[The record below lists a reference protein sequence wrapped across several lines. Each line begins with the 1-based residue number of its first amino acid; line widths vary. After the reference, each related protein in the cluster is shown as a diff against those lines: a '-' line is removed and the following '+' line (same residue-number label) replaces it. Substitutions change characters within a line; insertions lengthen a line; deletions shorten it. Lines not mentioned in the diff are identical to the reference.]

1 MYNPSDHKPQNI
13 PFGITDLPLNAKS
26 LYYDNARQLYRAF
39 QTVSECQNY
48 FAAEFKDPTFEC
60 IINTGGVLGS
70 DGRITG
76 GINDAYW
83 FRDSVTLEKKVSNGY
98 SQDDINS
105 LISVL
110 NGQLYVISGQLAE
123 ETSNRLSADG
133 ALTSQIGDL
142 AETVQDTLYYWT
154 EIVTA
159 TEGQT
164 TFVFPSLIGR
174 FVDHVI
180 INKSVIYIDN
190 DTNTV
195 SEIDGTLN
203 FDLAT
208 GTITLPTPL
217 GAGDRIIAK
226 YKNAG
231 SSAIIPATIVSK
243 AQFDALA
250 AVIADVSV
258 IDYVAPLLFRA
269 YTAAGVYQENY
280 SSVTQTDLGSS
291 VDFGRS
297 SGDVNICLYY
307 RTGKNVSSFP
317 ITPDINLDT
326 VMVTDSFIRSIVTGN
341 ASMGIGCLPSDGDGV
356 PFGYVYRIDGSIFKQ
371 KNYSEQS
378 VLATAPTY
386 VPVTDI
392 IRFELIFKTV
402 QILNIYKN
410 GSLVASFSLP
420 ENLRGEYCVI
430 ERGRFLANHGKESF
444 TTTKIVAKS
453 DYVSK
458 MKTVDT
464 ALSVRP
470 TNGDLFDAEYTP
482 TGSNLITEAITGYYS
497 SSSGTVQSSSSTSH
511 SNFID
516 AEPGEAF
523 NLTGFVSINVTPSIL
538 GKIFNSS
545 NVAIGN
551 LLLSDFP
558 LENGAYTPVI
568 PLSLNT
574 AAKVVFNFKNADAD
588 TASAKRTTVSYGK
601 IKESLYDAPESV
613 VPNNKGGIVLH
624 KDKFTE
630 STIPSYYANTNWV
643 KVSGGVKPSTAGL
656 ANLLIL
662 RKDYD
667 LSDRKY
673 TINFS
678 LKSDTNLL
686 IFNRS
691 NPTSGILNTLNGAM
705 IGISA
710 ITNEV
715 LLYNGNDGTNTPRPL
730 RSPTYPYTIV
740 PDREYQVE
748 IDINMFLFN
757 YTVTIIDCL
766 TGAPTIL
773 FTDTA
778 SLRIWIDNIAFA
790 TLGGTNAIIK
800 SVRVSTGIDAQ
811 PELYETGD
819 SLTMANTSPL
829 QAGEGFAYRIATEVG
844 NGSCVS
850 GRNGGE
856 TTSIIAR
863 LETEAA
869 FLKPKY
875 IMVTMGTNG
884 DEATLAANLPVVYN
898 KILEIGAI
906 PIINRVPTGHGD
918 SLEKNAVINAY
929 LATKPDTLSL
939 RLDIPTA
946 LNYDPAQGIDP
957 AGTIDGTHYTAARN
971 LIMSYRARIDTPE
984 LFN

>member
-26 LYYDNARQLYRAF
+26 LYYDNARQLYRQF
-39 QTVSECQNY
+39 VSVSECQNY
-48 FAAEFKDPTFEC
+48 FADEFKDPTFEC
-60 IINTGGVLGS
+60 IVNTGGVLGS

-110 NGQLYVISGQLAE
+110 NGQLDVISGQLAE

-142 AETVQDTLYYWT
+142 TETVQDTLYYWT
-154 EIVTA
+154 DIVTA

-164 TFVFPSLIGR
+164 LFVFPSLIGR

-190 DTNTV
+190 DTNTA

-258 IDYVAPLLFRA
+258 IDYVAPLPFRA

-371 KNYSEQS
+371 KNYSEQT

-516 AEPGEAF
+516 AAPGEAF

-538 GKIFNSS
+538 GKVFNSS

-574 AAKVVFNFKNADAD
+574 AAKVVFNFKNADAA

-613 VPNNKGGIVLH
+613 VPNNSGGTLLL
-624 KDKFTE
+624 DEKFTE
-630 STIPSYYANTNWV
+630 STIPSNFVNTDWV
-643 KVSGGVKPSTAGL
+643 KVTGGIKASTAGL
-656 ANLLIL
+656 ANLIIHRL
-662 RKDYD
+662 DYN
-667 LSDRKY
+667 LAVRKY
-673 TINFS
+673 QIPFVLGANVTGAI
-678 LKSDTNLL
+678 L
-686 IFNRS
+686 NRS
-691 NPTSGILNTLNGAM
+691 NPAGGNLNTLNGAM
-705 IGISA
+705 VSVSSLNNNVVIH
-710 ITNEV
+710 
-715 LLYNGNDGTNTPRPL
+715 NGNDGSNTSKGAL
-730 RSPTYPYTIV
+730 ITTPYTFVSGRKYIF
-740 PDREYQVE
+740 DLA
-748 IDINMFLFN
+748 INMFQQS
-757 YTVTIIDCL
+757 YTVNIYDTL
-766 TGAPTIL
+766 TGVKTFIG
-773 FTDTA
+773 TDQ
-778 SLRIWIDNIAFA
+778 SNVRVWLDNIAFA
-790 TLGGTNAIIK
+790 TLSGTDFTISGIRISTEIEAGGL
-800 SVRVSTGIDAQ
+800 VYF
-811 PELYETGD
+811 LGD
-819 SLTMANTSPL
+819 SITQSTTVPL
-829 QAGEGFAYRIATEVG
+829 GPGEGWAYILASRIGQNST
-844 NGSCVS
+844 VS
-850 GRNGGE
+850 GRNGGDVN
-856 TTSIIAR
+856 SGLNRVA
-863 LETEAA
+863 TEVSK
-869 FLKPKY
+869 LKPKY
-875 IMVTMGTNG
+875 VDAMIWTNG
-884 DEATLAANLPVVYN
+884 EVSEVEANLPLLYN
-898 KILEIGAI
+898 AIVAAGSI
-906 PIINRVPTGHGD
+906 PIFNNAPMRSTDAVA
-918 SLEKNAVINAY
+918 KNAVIEAFR
-929 LATKPDTLSL
+929 ATKPG
-939 RLDIPTA
+939 
-946 LNYDPAQGIDP
+946 LNGMKMQIATSINNDPAQG
-957 AGTIDGTHYTAARN
+957 TNLSVYIDGTHPNAAGN
-971 LIMSYRARIDTPE
+971 ILMANRAEIDTPE